1 MKKFLLVTT
10 AIFALLACKNNE
22 VDNNSTQKA
31 DSIYFNGNIYTMV
44 DDSREVEAIA
54 VKDGKIYATGTKE
67 DMFALKD
74 TDTILNDLGG
84 KTLMPGF
91 IDSHS
96 HFGNA
101 VHLAKFANLSS
112 EPVGDVKNIDDI
124 IKKLQELK
132 EKFNIQDGEFIVGY
146 GYDPDLL
153 DEKRHPTKFDLDE
166 VFPNN
171 PVLLNHVSGHLG
183 VANSAALEYF
193 GVDENTQNPD
203 GGAYERVEGSNEP
216 NGLLY
221 EYAFLNMALQLPK
234 PDLNKV
240 IEEDLPL
247 ALEYYASN
255 GITTANDGFT
265 DANTLELLSKSAQEG
280 KLYIDVVA
288 LPGSKGS
295 TDVITDL
302 EYSKEYKNHLRFGG
316 LKLVLDGSPQGKT
329 AYFTESYN
337 HSHDH
342 GMANLTQEKI
352 NELVTLAYKNN
363 IQVYTHTNGD
373 GAVDMLLDAHEY
385 AQKTLGEKFDD
396 RRTVAIHSQFV
407 RKDQLDKYVEYG
419 IVPSYFTN
427 HAYFWGDVHIENLGQ
442 DRAEFLSPLVTSKK
456 MGLIYTNHTD
466 YMVTPI
472 NQLFTVM
479 TAVGRQ
485 TRSGLILGP
494 NERADI
500 WDAFKALTINA
511 AYQYGEEDIKGTL
524 EKGKYADF
532 VILGNNPFEVEVDDI
547 ASIEVVE
554 TIKEGSSVYKR

>member
-352 NELVTLAYKNN
+352 NELITLAYKNN

>member
-1 MKKFLLVTT
+1 MKKILLVAT
-10 AIFALLACKNNE
+10 AILALAACNNKE
-22 VDNNSTQKA
+22 VDNNASQKA

-44 DDSREVEAIA
+44 DGNREVEAVA
-54 VKDGKIYATGTKE
+54 VKNGKIFATGTKDE
-67 DMFALKD
+67 IFALKD
-74 TDTILNDLGG
+74 TDTILNDLEGN
-84 KTLMPGF
+84 TLMPGF
-91 IDSHS
+91 IDAHS

-101 VHLAKFANLSS
+101 VHLAKFADLSS
-112 EPVGDVKNIDDI
+112 APVGDVENISDI
-124 IKKLQELK
+124 IEKLQALK
-132 EKFNIQDGEFIVGY
+132 EKFDIKDGEFIVGY

-166 VFPNN
+166 FFPNN

-193 GVDENTQNPD
+193 GVDETTADPA
-203 GGAYERVEGSNEP
+203 GGAYHRVEGSNEP
-216 NGLLY
+216 NGVLY

-234 PDLNKV
+234 PDLNAV

-247 ALEYYASN
+247 AIEYYASN
-255 GITTANDGFT
+255 GVTTANDGFT
-265 DANTLELLSKSAQEG
+265 DPGTIELLSKSAQEG
-280 KLYIDVVA
+280 KLYIDVIA

-295 TDVITDL
+295 TDVITEL

-342 GMANLTQEKI
+342 GMANLTQDQV
-352 NELVTLAYKNN
+352 NELVKVAYENN
-363 IQVYTHTNGD
+363 VQVYAHTNGD
-373 GAVDMLLDAHEY
+373 GAVDMLLDAHAY
-385 AQKTLGEKFDD
+385 AQETLGEKFDD

-407 RKDQLDKYVEYG
+407 RKDQLNKYVEYG

-442 DRAEFLSPLVTSKK
+442 DRAEFLSPLVSSKEL
-456 MGLIYTNHTD
+456 GLIYTNHTD

-479 TAVGRQ
+479 TAVGRK

-494 NERADI
+494 SERADI
-500 WDAFKALTINA
+500 WDAFKAITINA
-511 AYQYGEEDIKGTL
+511 AYQYGEEDIKGSL
-524 EKGKYADF
+524 EEGKYADF
-532 VILGNNPFEVEVDDI
+532 VILGDNPFEVEVDDI
-547 ASIEVVE
+547 ASIEVLE
-554 TIKEGSSVYKR
+554 TIKEGSSIYKK

>member
-1 MKKFLLVTT
+1 MTPVRRKEGRFGLVGET
-10 AIFALLACKNNE
+10 AVVICRRE
-22 VDNNSTQKA
+22 
-31 DSIYFNGNIYTMV
+31 IGGEGIIGEGN
-44 DDSREVEAIA
+44 R
-54 VKDGKIYATGTKE
+54 
-67 DMFALKD
+67 
-74 TDTILNDLGG
+74 
-84 KTLMPGF
+84 
-91 IDSHS
+91 
-96 HFGNA
+96 
-101 VHLAKFANLSS
+101 
-112 EPVGDVKNIDDI
+112 
-124 IKKLQELK
+124 
-132 EKFNIQDGEFIVGY
+132 
-146 GYDPDLL
+146 
-153 DEKRHPTKFDLDE
+153 
-166 VFPNN
+166 
-171 PVLLNHVSGHLG
+171 
-183 VANSAALEYF
+183 
-193 GVDENTQNPD
+193 
-203 GGAYERVEGSNEP
+203 EGS
-216 NGLLY
+216 
-221 EYAFLNMALQLPK
+221 K
-234 PDLNKV
+234 R
-240 IEEDLPL
+240 
-247 ALEYYASN
+247 
-255 GITTANDGFT
+255 
-265 DANTLELLSKSAQEG
+265 
-280 KLYIDVVA
+280 
-288 LPGSKGS
+288 
-295 TDVITDL
+295 
-302 EYSKEYKNHLRFGG
+302 KER
-316 LKLVLDGSPQGKT
+316 
-329 AYFTESYN
+329 
-337 HSHDH
+337 
-342 GMANLTQEKI
+342 GMEMR
-352 NELVTLAYKNN
+352 V
-363 IQVYTHTNGD
+363 QVYTHTNGD

-479 TAVGRQ
+479 TAVGRK